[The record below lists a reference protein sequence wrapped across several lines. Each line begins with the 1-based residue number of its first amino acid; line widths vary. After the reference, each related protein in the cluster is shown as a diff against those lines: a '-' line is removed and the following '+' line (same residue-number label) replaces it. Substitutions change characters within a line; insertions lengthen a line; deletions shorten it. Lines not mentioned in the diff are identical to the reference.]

1 MKKLKEELEKLKV
14 KDLFLILLLIRMRI
28 KK

>member
-1 MKKLKEELEKLKV
+1 MKKLTEKLEKLKV
-14 KDLFLILLLIRMRI
+14 KNLFLILLLIRMRI